1 MARRKKNFLNDIIA
15 ISSLLPWWAGLGL
28 ALVSYMALSIYTSQE
43 IVATST
49 TGTADI
55 GSLISGTIIHTFAKV
70 GMYLLPF
77 AFILGAGSSAYNHFK
92 RSNLLKRASS
102 REGKTAI
109 DSMSW
114 REFEMMVGEAFR
126 QQDFKVKE
134 TPFGPDGGVD
144 LVLSKNDQKI
154 LVQCK
159 HWKTQKVGV
168 KTVRE
173 LYGVLVDE
181 GADEVNIVC
190 SGEFTDDAIA
200 FVKDKA
206 IYLIDGNVLSELIHG
221 VQNEEHSPSSSLS
234 ANCPVCG
241 SDMVLRLAKQG
252 ANAGNQFFGCTM
264 YPRCNGTRNC

>member
-1 MARRKKNFLNDIIA
+1 MPRRKKNILNDIIE
-15 ISSLLPWWAGLGL
+15 ISSQLPWWAGLSL
-28 ALVSYMALSIYTSQE
+28 AVIIYTTLSIYNSQE
-43 IVATST
+43 VVTASTSGAANVGAIVSGSIIKALAT
-49 TGTADI
+49 GAQ
-55 GSLISGTIIHTFAKV
+55 
-70 GMYLLPF
+70 YLLPF
-77 AFILGAGSSAYNHFK
+77 AFILGAGTSAIQQFK
-92 RSNLLKRASS
+92 RSNLLKRASN

-126 QQDFKVKE
+126 QRGFKVKE

-144 LVLSKNDQKI
+144 LVLTKNDQKI

-181 GADEVNIVC
+181 DADEVNIVC
-190 SGEFTDDAIA
+190 SGEFTEDAKA

-206 IYLIDGNVLSELIHG
+206 IYLIDGNVLSELIQG
-221 VQNEEHSPSSSLS
+221 VQYEKHYSSSSLS
-234 ANCPVCG
+234 ESCPVCG
-241 SDMVLRLAKQG
+241 SDMVPRLAKQD
-252 ANAGNQFFGCTM
+252 ANAGNHFFGCSM
-264 YPRCNGTRNC
+264 YPKCKGTRNF

>member
-1 MARRKKNFLNDIIA
+1 MPRRKKNLLNDIIE
-15 ISSLLPWWAGLGL
+15 ISSQLPWWAGLSL
-28 ALVSYMALSIYTSQE
+28 ALIIYTLLSIYTSQE
-43 IVATST
+43 TVSASTS
-49 TGTADI
+49 GTVNI
-55 GSLISGTIIHTFAKV
+55 GSIVSGSIINALATV
-70 GMYLLPF
+70 GKYLLPF
-77 AFILGAGSSAYNHFK
+77 AFIIGAGSSAFQQFK

-126 QQDFKVKE
+126 QQGFKVKE

-144 LVLSKNDQKI
+144 LVLTKNDQKI

-173 LYGVLVDE
+173 LYGVLVDK

-221 VQNEEHSPSSSLS
+221 VQNEEHNPSSSLS

-252 ANAGNQFFGCTM
+252 ANAGNQFFACTM
-264 YPRCNGTRNC
+264 SPRCNGTRNC